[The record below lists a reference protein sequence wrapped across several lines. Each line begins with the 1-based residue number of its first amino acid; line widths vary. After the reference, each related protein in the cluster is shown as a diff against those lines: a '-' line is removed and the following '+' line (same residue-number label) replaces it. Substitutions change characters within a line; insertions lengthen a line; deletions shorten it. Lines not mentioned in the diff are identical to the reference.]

1 MIWPNFQVKSVTHVN
16 LNCQYGVIFMQ
27 LDSNFK
33 NIISIIEQNHSKI
46 GVVFLRNL
54 CIQILRL
61 GPITRYEHNFF
72 AFVFCSTQI
81 STNYS

>member
-1 MIWPNFQVKSVTHVN
+1 
-16 LNCQYGVIFMQ
+16 MQ

-61 GPITRYEHNFF
+61 GPITRYEYNIL
-72 AFVFCSTQI
+72 AFVFCLTQI